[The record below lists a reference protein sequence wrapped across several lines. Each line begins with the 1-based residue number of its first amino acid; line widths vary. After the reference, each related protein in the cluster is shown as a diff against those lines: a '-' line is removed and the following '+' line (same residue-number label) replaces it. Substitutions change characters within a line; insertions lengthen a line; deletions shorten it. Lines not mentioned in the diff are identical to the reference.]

1 MSIIV
6 VIDLYVDPGFKGILW
21 SGTERGEVMDTY
33 LITGATGYIG
43 SMMAEKLVSEGH
55 HVILL
60 VRSPEKLKASLRQ
73 KAGIVVGDVCD
84 AAAWDTIGANV
95 DYVIHCAAPTGSAYM
110 AAHPVETAETII
122 EGTRNALEFARR
134 CENCRLL
141 FLSSMEIYGSI
152 ESTNDRRVTEDK
164 FGYID
169 LLLPRSAYPVAK
181 RMAEH
186 MCFAYYEEYG
196 VQSVIARLAQTF
208 GRGVLASD
216 HRVFAQFADSVRNG
230 KDIILHTE
238 GKSVG
243 NYCDIDDVLAALA
256 ILLEKGVAGQ
266 AYNVVNEKN
275 TMTIREMAELVA
287 DKIAN
292 HKINVVF
299 DIPKDDRYGYAANTG
314 LRLSGEKLRKLGWE
328 AKVSLEQMYRNML
341 K

>member
-1 MSIIV
+1 M
-6 VIDLYVDPGFKGILW
+6 
-21 SGTERGEVMDTY
+21 TTY

-43 SMMAEKLVSEGH
+43 SMVAEKLVSENH

-60 VRSPEKLKASLRQ
+60 VRSPEKLKESLQQ

-84 AAAWDTIGANV
+84 AVTWDAISSNI
-95 DYVIHCAAPTGSAYM
+95 DYVIHCAAPTASAYM

-122 EGTRNALEFARR
+122 EGTRNALEFVRR
-134 CENCRLL
+134 CEGCRLL
-141 FLSSMEIYGSI
+141 FLSSMEIYGRI
-152 ESTNDRRVTEDK
+152 ECTDGRKVTEEEL
-164 FGYID
+164 GYID
-169 LLLPRSAYPVAK
+169 VSLPRSAYPMAK

-186 MCFAYYEEYG
+186 ICFAYYEEYG

-208 GRGVLASD
+208 GRGVLPSD

-238 GKSVG
+238 GNSVG
-243 NYCDIDDVLAALA
+243 NYCDIDDVLTALKVL
-256 ILLEKGVAGQ
+256 IKKGVPGQ

-275 TMTIREMAELVA
+275 TMTIKEMAELVV

-292 HKINVVF
+292 HKINIVF
-299 DIPKDDRYGYAANTG
+299 DIPKDNRYGYAANTG

-328 AKVSLEQMYRNML
+328 AEVSLEQMYRNMM

>member
-6 VIDLYVDPGFKGILW
+6 GINLYANFGFIGILR
-21 SGTERGEVMDTY
+21 SGAGSGETMDTY

-43 SMMAEKLVSEGH
+43 SMMAEKLVNEGH
-55 HVILL
+55 QVVLL
-60 VRSPEKLKASLRQ
+60 VRNPEKLKASLRQ
-73 KAGIVVGDVCD
+73 KADIVVGDVCD
-84 AAAWDTIGANV
+84 TAVWNTIGSNV
-95 DYVIHCAAPTGSAYM
+95 DYVIHCAAPTASAYM
-110 AAHPVETAETII
+110 ASHPVETAGTII
-122 EGTRNALEFARR
+122 EGTRKALEFVRR
-134 CENCRLL
+134 CEGCRLL

-152 ESTNDRRVTEDK
+152 ESANDRRVTEDEL
-164 FGYID
+164 GYID
-169 LLLPRSAYPVAK
+169 LSLPRSAYPMAK

-216 HRVFAQFADSVRNG
+216 HRVFAQFADSVRTG

-243 NYCDIDDVLAALA
+243 NYCDIDDVLVALEV
-256 ILLEKGVAGQ
+256 LLKKGESGQ

-275 TMTIREMAELVA
+275 TMTIKEMAELVA

-292 HKINVVF
+292 HNISIVFLLFCISIN
-299 DIPKDDRYGYAANTG
+299 AAVIIVDNKTG
-314 LRLSGEKLRKLGWE
+314 IMMW
-328 AKVSLEQMYRNML
+328 NPI
-341 K
+341 